1 MFAGNVS
8 TLKIS
13 ESTSYLTLCNLGIE
27 KENKFM
33 YRFIQKLF
41 KSKPKNSGERF
52 NYGLKESAVEDIV
65 YEVSEEDL
73 ANYTESCMYIR

>member
-1 MFAGNVS
+1 
-8 TLKIS
+8 
-13 ESTSYLTLCNLGIE
+13 
-27 KENKFM
+27 M